1 MKPTALSLWILSA
14 CAAWSAFAQS
24 SVPLFNG
31 QDLTGWTQRGGS
43 AIYAVEDGEIVG
55 ASVAN
60 TANTFLTT
68 TQDFADFVL
77 EYEFKVDP
85 RLNSGVQV
93 RSHVYDVPTSVDWQ
107 GKRISI
113 PAGRVHGYQIE
124 IDPSAR
130 GWTAGIYDE
139 ARRGWLFPSEE
150 QKNTYA
156 NHARANFKQGEWN
169 KVRVEA
175 RGASLKTWLNGAPC
189 AAIVDAVSLRGFIGL
204 QVHSINDASLA
215 GAQVRWR
222 DIKITELTE
231 PNTLVPE
238 EAAAGWTL
246 LWDGK
251 TNAGWRSPRSEN
263 FPSRGWEIKDGTL
276 SVLRSG
282 GAESAAGGDII
293 TREQYS
299 EFELTLE
306 FRITPGANSGIKYL
320 VQPNLDPITGT
331 GARAA
336 VGSAIGLE
344 YQILDDLRHPDATG
358 GRDGNRT
365 VASLYDLQTAAASKR
380 PVPIGEWNQARL
392 VVKGA
397 RVEHWLNGQQV
408 LHYDRSGA
416 TFADLVARSKYK
428 TIPGFGTWPT
438 GHILLQDHGDDVSF
452 RTIKLRSL

>member
-1 MKPTALSLWILSA
+1 MKTSLLALWVLSLGTPLA
-14 CAAWSAFAQS
+14 CLAQNATY
-24 SVPLFNG
+24 LFNG
-31 QDLTGWTQRGGS
+31 TDLNGWTQRGGNARFS
-43 AIYAVEDGEIVG
+43 VENNEVVG
-55 ASVAN
+55 TSVAN
-60 TANTFLTT
+60 TPNSFLTT
-68 TQDFADFVL
+68 DKDYADFIL
-77 EYEFKVDP
+77 EYEFKIDP
-85 RLNSGVQV
+85 RLNSGVQI
-93 RSHVYDVPTSVDWQ
+93 RSHAYNAATSVDWE
-107 GKRISI
+107 GKTIAI

-130 GWTAGIYDE
+130 SWTAGIYDE
-139 ARRGWLFPSEE
+139 ARRGWLFPHGE
-150 QKNTYA
+150 QKTAYT
-156 NHARANFKQGEWN
+156 NHVQTLYKPGDWN
-169 KVRVEA
+169 HVRIEA
-175 RGASLKTWLNGAPC
+175 RGASLKTWLNGSPC
-189 AAIVDAVSLRGFIGL
+189 AAIVDATALRGFIGL

-222 DIKITELTE
+222 DIKITELTQT
-231 PNTLVPE
+231 NTLSPEE
-238 EAAAGWTL
+238 EAAGWKL

-251 TNAGWRSPRSEN
+251 TPAGWRSPRSEN

-293 TREQYS
+293 THDQYA

-331 GARAA
+331 GARAQ

-344 YQILDDLRHPDATG
+344 YQILDDERHPDAKG

-365 VASLYDLQTAAASKR
+365 VASLYDLQTAATTKR
-380 PVPIGEWNQARL
+380 PAPMGEWNQARL
-392 VVKGA
+392 VVKGS

-408 LHYDRSGA
+408 LHYDRSSA
-416 TFADLVARSKYK
+416 TFADLVKRSKYH
-428 TIPGFGTWPT
+428 TIPGFGLWPS

-452 RTIKLRSL
+452 RTIKIRPL